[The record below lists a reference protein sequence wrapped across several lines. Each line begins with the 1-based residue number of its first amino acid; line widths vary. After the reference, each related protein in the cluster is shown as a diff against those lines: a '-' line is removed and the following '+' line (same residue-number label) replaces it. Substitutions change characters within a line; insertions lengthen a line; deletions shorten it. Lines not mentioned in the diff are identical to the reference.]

1 MMNRALFVVENL
13 TKNFGAI
20 TASNGLNLEVV
31 EGEIHAL
38 IGPNGAGKS
47 TAIHQLSGE
56 ISPDSGRIFF
66 RGEEITRWSADQR
79 ARRGIARTYQITSLF
94 PALSVRDNLAMAVQS
109 RDTHHFRF
117 WRQASKDPTLRKTVD
132 QLLDAHELMDI
143 AEFRVANLAHGQQRQ
158 IELALGLAL
167 NPKVLLL
174 DEPMAGMSRTES
186 LEMAERIDRLRGSI
200 AVVLVEHDMD
210 VVFRLADRISVL
222 VKGEVICTDL
232 PQAVRANPIVRDA
245 YLGESV

>member
-56 ISPDSGRIFF
+56 IGPDSGRIFF

-117 WRQASKDPTLRKTVD
+117 WRQASKDPALRKTVD

-143 AEFRVANLAHGQQRQ
+143 AELRVANLAHGQQRQ

-232 PQAVRANPIVRDA
+232 PEAVRANPIVRDA

>member
-1 MMNRALFVVENL
+1 MNRALFVVENL

-117 WRQASKDPTLRKTVD
+117 WHRASKDPALRKTVD

-143 AEFRVANLAHGQQRQ
+143 AELRVANLAHGQQRQ